1 MCSLRSGCRCWQLRQ
16 LRPGEDGL
24 GESSELR
31 VVILDDRRF
40 SGEIGT
46 PSAADCIALP
56 SLQLAWRAAGSCH
69 ASGATASGRPPT
81 CGSRSTSLDAPMSG
95 LDRILAEHG
104 EAAGRSQ
111 ALCYQLRPH
120 RPLLRRGAPR
130 RRATRARAFSAL
142 QVCARSARTRQHQ
155 HAWHCLLNVDV
166 VACVRSR
173 RVATAARARGIGS
186 GRGGRKWPGIPIRE
200 LASDDDRPGAGARAV
215 RRAYHSTQ
223 RAVVSIDYS
232 RMHHSN
238 HGARHSFSSTTANVA
253 RARIHLT
260 QLRNRAALRPQLIL
274 AHAAKACLLLPAQMS
289 TLRNSLLLSGIQS
302 EFQPRLMPSVT

>member
-1 MCSLRSGCRCWQLRQ
+1 MRQ
-16 LRPGEDGL
+16 P
-24 GESSELR
+24 
-31 VVILDDRRF
+31 
-40 SGEIGT
+40 
-46 PSAADCIALP
+46 
-56 SLQLAWRAAGSCH
+56 
-69 ASGATASGRPPT
+69 
-81 CGSRSTSLDAPMSG
+81 TSLDAPMSG

-173 RVATAARARGIGS
+173 RVATAGRARGIGS

-223 RAVVSIDYS
+223 RAVASIDYS

-260 QLRNRAALRPQLIL
+260 QLRNRAALRSQLIL
-274 AHAAKACLLLPAQMS
+274 AHAAKACLLLPRSNVDSTQLS
-289 TLRNSLLLSGIQS
+289 TLVWHSIGIPATPYAQCHVTACKMLLRP
-302 EFQPRLMPSVT
+302 QPLTHPLAQHRTRPELTN